1 MAKRY
6 DILIVGAGLYGATC
20 ARMLTEKGYKC
31 LIIEKNNYVGGM
43 CATRTEHDIDIHM
56 NGPHIFHTNDEEVWN
71 FVTKYSRMNNY
82 KHAET
87 IISNGRLWTL
97 PIDIKAYN
105 MMFGSIN
112 ALSAY
117 TEISKEIKSYNV
129 KKSSSLE
136 DTLVL
141 QYGISLY
148 TEIFKPY
155 YEKKYGKSCGELA
168 PLMPDIQ
175 PSYFKLSGQMYETPM
190 QGIPE
195 NGYTKLVENI
205 IGNDIPIILNKDFIS
220 NIDKFYNLAE
230 VIIYTGPVDRLCK
243 YVYGPLK
250 WVSLNI
256 QTIDE
261 SMRGSHIYGNTVTK
275 VADKQNELLRIT
287 EHKWFTPD
295 RDSSEWNNHNIVSYE
310 YNKEYK
316 VDEDP
321 FYSLNDNESMELYGK
336 YIEFIEEK
344 WPNIVVGGTKGLY
357 LNMNMSDTI
366 KAAIELC
373 KNAMPNK

>member
-56 NGPHIFHTNDEEVWN
+56 NGPHIFHTNDEEVWK

-136 DTLVL
+136 ETLVL
-141 QYGISLY
+141 QYGIS
-148 TEIFKPY
+148 
-155 YEKKYGKSCGELA
+155 
-168 PLMPDIQ
+168 
-175 PSYFKLSGQMYETPM
+175 
-190 QGIPE
+190 
-195 NGYTKLVENI
+195 
-205 IGNDIPIILNKDFIS
+205 
-220 NIDKFYNLAE
+220 
-230 VIIYTGPVDRLCK
+230 
-243 YVYGPLK
+243 
-250 WVSLNI
+250 
-256 QTIDE
+256 
-261 SMRGSHIYGNTVTK
+261 
-275 VADKQNELLRIT
+275 
-287 EHKWFTPD
+287 
-295 RDSSEWNNHNIVSYE
+295 
-310 YNKEYK
+310 
-316 VDEDP
+316 
-321 FYSLNDNESMELYGK
+321 
-336 YIEFIEEK
+336 
-344 WPNIVVGGTKGLY
+344 
-357 LNMNMSDTI
+357 
-366 KAAIELC
+366 
-373 KNAMPNK
+373 